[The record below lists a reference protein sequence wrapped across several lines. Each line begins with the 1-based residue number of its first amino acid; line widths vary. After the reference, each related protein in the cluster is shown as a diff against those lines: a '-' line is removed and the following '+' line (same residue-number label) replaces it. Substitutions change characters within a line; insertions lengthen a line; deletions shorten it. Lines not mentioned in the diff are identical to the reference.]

1 MRKLQ
6 FSEEAYKRIA
16 SAFNS
21 YKLAKNS
28 FTYNEL
34 LQFSKAI
41 NFPMNNN
48 IFSFLRKSKKIQKV
62 SKSQFVFQ
70 SDPIHWKFFQTIIE
84 YYTAL
89 NKKYYQ
95 NLKSKN
101 TISEID
107 KAILLLKQNGY
118 LIFKQF

>member
-34 LQFSKAI
+34 LQFSRAI

-70 SDPIHWKFFQTIIE
+70 SDPIHWKFF
-84 YYTAL
+84 
-89 NKKYYQ
+89 
-95 NLKSKN
+95 
-101 TISEID
+101 
-107 KAILLLKQNGY
+107 KQ
-118 LIFKQF
+118 L

>member
-1 MRKLQ
+1 MRKLN
-6 FSEEAYKRIA
+6 FSDEAYKSIA

-48 IFSFLRKSKKIQKV
+48 IFSFLRKSGKVKKV
-62 SKSQFVFQ
+62 SKSQFSFQ
-70 SDPIHWKFFQTIIE
+70 EDPIHWKFFRTTVE
-84 YYTAL
+84 YYKEL

-101 TISEID
+101 FVSEID
-107 KAILLLKQNGY
+107 KAISLLKQNGY